1 MENIIKGTEL
11 SFSWLG
17 VQIVDF
23 LITGGVR
30 DGTIP
35 REVLLRAVREEITK
49 AGNEKK
55 KEGKTTKSFTVN
67 FFICCIK
74 IAKPFSV

>member
-1 MENIIKGTEL
+1 MENIIKGTKV

-17 VQIVDF
+17 VKIVDF

-35 REVLLRAVREEITK
+35 RGVLLRAVREEITN

-55 KEGKTTKSFTVN
+55 KEEKTTKSFTVN

-74 IAKPFSV
+74 MAISFSV